1 MTNSL
6 LNKEVLTTG
15 DVARICHVAP
25 RTVSKWFDSGQL
37 QGYRIPGS
45 RDRRI
50 PADQLRAFMRA
61 HGIPL
66 GELED
71 DSDCRVLMIEA
82 GLSPAIMEQL
92 KREGRLT
99 VRQAGNEFVAGVV
112 AQQFRPHVIVL
123 DATGLG
129 DEAAA
134 LARIIRQEGE
144 LSSASLVAI
153 CGDSDPNRRRKLKE
167 QGFDC
172 VLGKPYS
179 AQELLGAI
187 RQVRGG

>member
-1 MTNSL
+1 MTDSL

-25 RTVSKWFDSGQL
+25 RTVSKWFDTGQL
-37 QGYRIPGS
+37 HGYRIPGS

-50 PADQLRAFMRA
+50 PADQLRSFMRM

-66 GELED
+66 GELD
-71 DSDCRVLMIEA
+71 NGDCRVLMIEA
-82 GLSPAIMEQL
+82 AVPPALLEQL
-92 KREGRLT
+92 KIEGRLT
-99 VRQAGNEFVAGVV
+99 VRQVANEFVAGMA

-129 DEAAA
+129 DEAAD
-134 LARIIRQEGE
+134 LARSIRQQSE
-144 LSSASLVAI
+144 LSSASLVAL
-153 CGDSDPNRRRKLKE
+153 CGDGDPSRLRKLAE
-167 QGFDC
+167 QGFNA
-172 VLGKPYS
+172 VVGKPYS
-179 AQELLGAI
+179 AKELLGAI